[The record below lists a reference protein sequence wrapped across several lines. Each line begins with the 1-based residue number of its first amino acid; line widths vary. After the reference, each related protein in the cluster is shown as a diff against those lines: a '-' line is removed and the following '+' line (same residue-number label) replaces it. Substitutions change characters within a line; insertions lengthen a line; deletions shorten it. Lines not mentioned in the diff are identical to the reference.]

1 MKSKISNLIRIL
13 ISFGLLALLFW
24 IMRDDILDMWQTVI
38 AGDMG
43 FILAGLALILVN
55 VAMLAYRFKIIFLGE
70 DLKINMREA
79 FQLTTVGYF
88 FNNFMPTAVG
98 GDIVKAY
105 YAAHGSDER
114 IKAYAS
120 VFMDRF
126 IGLYTFL
133 LVAAAALAV
142 DRGRFHLDAVRTL
155 VFILIFLGIVGFVVA
170 TNRRVARFIGRSL
183 KRLKV
188 MDLGEKLGALYN
200 IVHDYR
206 NRLDVVLKS
215 FAVSILGQS
224 LYFTAVYLFFRSL
237 GHEVNL
243 GNIFLIMPVVTF
255 VSMIPSLGGLGVRE
269 GAFVALFAGL
279 TGKETAFA
287 VSLMLLFGLFFIS
300 LIGGAIYLWWGLSGL
315 RTGKVKDIINIEK
328 EVEEREAN
336 I

>member
-1 MKSKISNLIRIL
+1 MKAKITSIIRIL
-13 ISFGLLALLFW
+13 ISFGLLGLLFW
-24 IMRDDILDMWQTVI
+24 VMRDDVRSMWQTVVS
-38 AGDMG
+38 GDMR
-43 FILAGLALILVN
+43 FIVVGLVLIMVN
-55 VAMLAYRFKIIFLGE
+55 VSMLAYRFKIIFLGE
-70 DLKINMREA
+70 DLKITMKEA
-79 FQLTTVGYF
+79 FQLTVVGYF

-98 GDIVKAY
+98 GDIIKAY

-133 LVAAAALAV
+133 VVAAIALAV

-155 VFILIFLGIVGFVVA
+155 VFILIAVGLAGFVIA
-170 TNRRVARFIGRSL
+170 TNRRIARFVGQSFKGL
-183 KRLKV
+183 KMFR
-188 MDLGEKLGALYN
+188 LGEKLGALYN

-206 NRLDVVLKS
+206 NRVGVVLRS
-215 FAVSILGQS
+215 FAISIFAQS
-224 LYFTAVYLFFRSL
+224 IYFSVVYLFFLSL
-237 GHEVNL
+237 GREVSI

-269 GAFVALFAGL
+269 GAFVALFASL

-287 VSLMLLFGLFFIS
+287 VSLMLLFGLFMIS
-300 LIGGAIYLWWGLSGL
+300 VVGGVVYLWWGISGV
-315 RTGKVKDIINIEK
+315 RKEKAQDIIEIEK
-328 EVEEREAN
+328 KVEEEVN